1 MRIDILNNMKAIINS
16 EKRRSTRRWFIFA
29 GVILGLGYLF
39 ILLSTY
45 MLKPSN
51 ASDQAAVNQYEGSVI
66 RVDAFVAPGP
76 SKHAS
81 GRIVAAYH
89 TDYRQSGLIHHE
101 VEPVNPTAS
110 QYGNHTSNSQPI
122 KVYTTSSAKARNLGA
137 GISSGSG
144 TSGTTVHVSSSVPFS
159 TSTSS
164 MVMSTAVWTSSRS
177 LSAKNTLAAEQQ
189 LLADN
194 SADAISHVGKIRRLN
209 GEDDD
214 DNPLEPMKDPVPL
227 GDGLWALLIAA
238 VAYAGAVLIHRRKQQ
253 AK

>member
-1 MRIDILNNMKAIINS
+1 MRIDILNNMKAIIKS

-45 MLKPSN
+45 VLKPGD
-51 ASDQAAVNQYEGSVI
+51 ASYQDAVNQYESSVI
-66 RVDAFVAPGP
+66 RVDAFVAPVP
-76 SKHAS
+76 AKHAS
-81 GRIVAAYH
+81 GRTIAVYH

-137 GISSGSG
+137 GINTGSG
-144 TSGTTVHVSSSVPFS
+144 ASGTTAHVSSAVPFS

-164 MVMSTAVWTSSRS
+164 MVMPTAVWTSSRS

-194 SADAISHVGKIRRLN
+194 SIENTGVHGEIRRV
-209 GEDDD
+209 GGK
-214 DNPLEPMKDPVPL
+214 PLDPFMDPI
-227 GDGLWALLIAA
+227 GDGLWALFFLA

>member
-1 MRIDILNNMKAIINS
+1 MRIDILNNMKAIIKS

-45 MLKPSN
+45 VLKPGD
-51 ASDQAAVNQYEGSVI
+51 ASYQDAVNQYESSVI
-66 RVDAFVAPGP
+66 RVDAFVAPVP
-76 SKHAS
+76 AKHAS
-81 GRIVAAYH
+81 GRTIAVYH

-194 SADAISHVGKIRRLN
+194 SADARAARPGNTRRVD
-209 GEDDD
+209 GP
-214 DNPLEPMKDPVPL
+214 PLDPFMDPI
-227 GDGLWALLIAA
+227 GDGLGVLLLAA
-238 VAYAGAVLIHRRKQQ
+238 VVYAVAVLIHRRKQQ

>member
-1 MRIDILNNMKAIINS
+1 MRIDILNNMKAIIKS

-29 GVILGLGYLF
+29 GVILGIGYLF

-45 MLKPSN
+45 VLKPRD

-81 GRIVAAYH
+81 GRTEAVYH
-89 TDYRQSGLIHHE
+89 TDYRPAGLIHHE
-101 VEPVNPTAS
+101 VTPVNPTAS
-110 QYGNHTSNSQPI
+110 QYSNQSSNSQAV
-122 KVYTTSSAKARNLGA
+122 KVYTTSSVKARNLGA

-144 TSGTTVHVSSSVPFS
+144 TSETTVHVSSSVPFS

-194 SADAISHVGKIRRLN
+194 NAENAGRANHNIRRW
-209 GEDDD
+209 GSHD
-214 DNPLEPMKDPVPL
+214 PEPMPDPI
-227 GDGLWALLIAA
+227 GEGLWALFFLA
-238 VAYAGAVLIHRRKQQ
+238 VAYAGAILIHRRKQQ
-253 AK
+253 A

>member
-1 MRIDILNNMKAIINS
+1 MRIDILNNMKAIIKS

-45 MLKPSN
+45 VLKPSD

-66 RVDAFVAPGP
+66 RVDAFVAPVP

-81 GRIVAAYH
+81 GRTIAVYH

-110 QYGNHTSNSQPI
+110 QYSNHTSNSQPI
-122 KVYTTSSAKARNLGA
+122 KVYTTSSAIARNLGA

-144 TSGTTVHVSSSVPFS
+144 ISGTTVHVSSSIPFS

-194 SADAISHVGKIRRLN
+194 SIENTGVHGEIRRV
-209 GEDDD
+209 GGK
-214 DNPLEPMKDPVPL
+214 PLDPFMDPI
-227 GDGLWALLIAA
+227 GDGLWALLFLA
-238 VAYAGAVLIHRRKQQ
+238 VAYAGAILIHRRKQ
-253 AK
+253 